1 VILKVLYYD
10 LKKLNSELSPT
21 SNERTPKNE
30 DDICRQKSIVD
41 ISTQRHV
48 EMSTTEVIV
57 E

>member
-1 VILKVLYYD
+1 VILKVIYYD